1 MSILKQ
7 RVDHSPKDLKVNHF
21 SPTPPSSTVLM
32 AVSAHVFNMYDLVW
46 ELGQAEAQLNFLH
59 VLSEWSGGRV
69 LSALLIA
76 P

>member
-1 MSILKQ
+1 
-7 RVDHSPKDLKVNHF
+7 
-21 SPTPPSSTVLM
+21 M